1 MYRHPLLAVILLA
14 SSSMA
19 AAQYIWLDEHGVKQL
34 SDRPPP
40 PNVPRQRIVKMP
52 SKTVFNPYAEPE
64 VAAKDATQP
73 PSVAERNA
81 AFNQRQRDAAQQASQ
96 AADDAKRHADQRA
109 NCDAARHNQMA
120 LDQGLRLSTFDKTG
134 QRAYM
139 SDAEREELRK
149 NAQKVLADCK

>member
-1 MYRHPLLAVILLA
+1 MYRHPLLAAILLA
-14 SSSMA
+14 SSSLA

-40 PNVPRQRIVKMP
+40 PDVPQQRIL
-52 SKTVFNPYAEPE
+52 KTPGKPVFNPYAEPE
-64 VAAKDATQP
+64 VATKAPAP
-73 PSVAERNA
+73 PSIAERNV
-81 AFNQRQRDAAQQASQ
+81 AFNQRQRNAAQQASQ
-96 AADDAKRHADQRA
+96 ADDGAKRHADQRA

-149 NAQKVLADCK
+149 KAQKVLADCK